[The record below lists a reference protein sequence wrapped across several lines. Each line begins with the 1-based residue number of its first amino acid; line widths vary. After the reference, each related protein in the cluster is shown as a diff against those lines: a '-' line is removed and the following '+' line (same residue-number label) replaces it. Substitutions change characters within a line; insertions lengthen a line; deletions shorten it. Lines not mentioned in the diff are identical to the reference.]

1 MHLQCTCNAL
11 AFNKF
16 CKSENYGTFSV
27 VVVFKVTKPINPH
40 GAHTFLKDVAKIWKI
55 KI

>member
-11 AFNKF
+11 AFNKSCESMIYGFF
-16 CKSENYGTFSV
+16 CSGSIQSNKTY
-27 VVVFKVTKPINPH
+27 KPTWNE
-40 GAHTFLKDVAKIWKI
+40 HTSKDVAKIWKI